1 MLRADKGA
9 LICDLAES
17 YGLLDYKTVP
27 AGLLG
32 TLAAGLREDS
42 RSKMLANGQKVSKT
56 EMLLAAL
63 VDGVNRITW
72 LLAAMCPREG
82 EPPKS
87 ILDAMTGQQ
96 MTEAEEGMTPEEYEK
111 AWKEMTGVTHNGW

>member
-1 MLRADKGA
+1 MLRADEGA

-17 YGLLDYKTVP
+17 YGLFDYKTVP
-27 AGLLG
+27 ARLLG

-42 RSKMLANGQKVSKT
+42 RSKMLAYGQKVNKT

-63 VDGVNRITW
+63 MDGVNRIAW
-72 LLAAMCPREG
+72 MLAAICPREG

-87 ILDAMTGQQ
+87 VLDALMGRAE
-96 MTEAEEGMTPEEYEK
+96 TEAEEGMTPEEYEE
-111 AWKEMTGVTHNGW
+111 AWQQLTGVNHNGR